1 MRKPPLTLQN
11 TTMQFKYRIFI
22 PYIFLLLVGCS
33 LLPNKMKTA
42 EQLMETSP
50 DSALHLLQQIKP
62 NQTLSSAD
70 QALYG
75 LLLFEALDKNDLT
88 LQPDSAINFSLEYY
102 QNKNDKARLA
112 KCYFYKGRMYKY
124 AQHYDEATEL
134 YLKALDNCQ
143 DKKDYALMGK
153 IYGDM
158 GYICAIQQDYAKA
171 REKHQLGVDCFNR
184 IGKTI
189 DACFRIIDIGVTF
202 RCEKNY
208 KIALQYYRKAISIC
222 NDSILLGAAYQ
233 EIGTNY
239 QYIGQLDSAEIYYR
253 KSLIFPC
260 KENKFSIR
268 CCALAESFF
277 LTSRYDSAV
286 HYATIALKQPSNF
299 QIQKECYR
307 VLANSK
313 YSQGDFKLMAFYM
326 NKYQDC
332 TDSVRKIDAQTKTTV
347 LESLHKTTETA
358 HKTKK
363 YLVILGWVLPFI
375 ILISLIVLFRLR
387 QRNKGKEKQL
397 VEVELQLTEKQLN
410 LKNNFIQKIE
420 ESKSLHMEE
429 YRKSPLAKREAMDKE
444 VYNVCLH
451 LNDWKAFSESMNRT
465 FNSTVSFLEKTY
477 PDITRKEITWCC
489 LYLLNIHSGD
499 MALVLDCKPE
509 SLYKL
514 KQRLTQKMK
523 LKTTLELNQL
533 LKERS
538 VSK

>member
-1 MRKPPLTLQN
+1 
-11 TTMQFKYRIFI
+11 MQFKYRIFI

-70 QALYG
+70 RALYG
-75 LLLFEALDKNDLT
+75 LLLFEALDKKDLP
-88 LQPDSAINFSLEYY
+88 LQPDSVINYSLDYY
-102 QNKNDKARLA
+102 QSKNDKDHLA
-112 KCYFYKGRMYKY
+112 KCYFYKGRMYYY
-124 AQHYDEATEL
+124 AQHYDEATEM

-143 DKKDYALMGK
+143 NKKDNELLGK

-158 GYICAIQQDYAKA
+158 GYICSVQQEYTKA
-171 REKHQLGVDCFNR
+171 REKYSLAVDCFNQINKR
-184 IGKTI
+184 V
-189 DACFRIIDIGVTF
+189 DASLRIIDIGITY

-208 KIALQYYRKAISIC
+208 RMALKYYRNSSSLT
-222 NDSILLGAAYQ
+222 NDPLILGVAYQ
-233 EIGTNY
+233 EIGINY
-239 QYIGQLDSAEIYYR
+239 QFIKQNDSALFYLR
-253 KSLIFPC
+253 KSLHYPQKNDNNNAVRYYTLSNLFFSTS
-260 KENKFSIR
+260 KFDSAIHYANI
-268 CCALAESFF
+268 ALSHPSSFF
-277 LTSRYDSAV
+277 T
-286 HYATIALKQPSNF
+286 
-299 QIQKECYR
+299 QKACYR
-307 VLANSK
+307 ILANSK
-313 YSQGDFKLMAFYM
+313 YMQGDFKSMAYYM
-326 NKYQDC
+326 TRYQISS
-332 TDSVRKIDAQTKTTV
+332 DSVRKIETQTRTTV
-347 LESLHKTTETA
+347 LEDFHKTSETA
-358 HKTKK
+358 HKTKR
-363 YLVILGWVLPFI
+363 YLSILAWTLPFVI
-375 ILISLIVLFRLR
+375 IISLFIFFRLR

-397 VEVELQLTEKQLN
+397 VEVELQLSEKQMS

-420 ESKSLHMEE
+420 ESKSFHMDE

-451 LNDWKAFSESMNRT
+451 LNDWKVFSESMNRT
-465 FNSTVSFLEKTY
+465 FNNTVSFLEKTY

-514 KQRLTQKMK
+514 KQRLAQKMK

>member
-1 MRKPPLTLQN
+1 MRRPPLTLQN

-70 QALYG
+70 QASYG
-75 LLLFEALDKNDLT
+75 LLLFEALDKKYLP
-88 LQPDSAINFSLEYY
+88 LKPDSAINFSLEYY

-124 AQHYDEATEL
+124 AQQYDEATEM

-158 GYICAIQQDYAKA
+158 GYICSIQKDYVKA
-171 REKHQLGVDCFNR
+171 REKQQLGVDCFNHV
-184 IGKTI
+184 GKTI
-189 DACFRIIDIGVTF
+189 DACFRIIDIGVTY

-208 KIALQYYRKAISIC
+208 KMALKCYRNAISIC
-222 NDSILLGAAYQ
+222 NDSILLGSAYQ

-239 QYIGQLDSAEIYYR
+239 RETKQLDSAEIYYR
-253 KSLIFPC
+253 KSLRFPG
-260 KENKFSIR
+260 KEFNYAIR
-268 CCALAESFF
+268 CCNLSDFF
-277 LTSRYDSAV
+277 FFVSKFDSAI
-286 HYATIALKQPSNF
+286 HYANKSLENPSTF
-299 QIQKECYR
+299 FTQKACYR
-307 VLANSK
+307 ILANSK
-313 YSQGDFKLMAFYM
+313 YSQGDFKQMAYYM
-326 NKYQDC
+326 SKYQAC
-332 TDSVRKIDAQTKTTV
+332 TDSVRKIDIQTRTTV
-347 LESLHKTTETA
+347 LENIHQTSQTA
-358 HKTKK
+358 GKTKQ
-363 YLVILGWVLPFI
+363 YLIVLSWLIPLI
-375 ILISLIVLFRLR
+375 ITISLFILFRLR

-397 VEVELQLTEKQLN
+397 VEAELQLTEKQLN

-429 YRKSPLAKREAMDKE
+429 YRKAPLAKREAMDKE

-451 LNDWKAFSESMNRT
+451 LNDWKVFSESMNRT
-465 FNSTVSFLEKTY
+465 FNNTVSFLEKTY

-514 KQRLTQKMK
+514 KQRLAQKMK

-538 VSK
+538 ISK

>member
-1 MRKPPLTLQN
+1 MRRPPLTLQN
-11 TTMQFKYRIFI
+11 TTMQFRYRIFI
-22 PYIFLLLVGCS
+22 PYIFLLLFGCS

-75 LLLFEALDKNDLT
+75 LLLFEALDKKYLP
-88 LQPDSAINFSLEYY
+88 LKPDSLINFSLEYY
-102 QNKNDKARLA
+102 QSAKDKVRLA

-124 AQHYDEATEL
+124 AQQYDEATEM

-143 DKKDYALMGK
+143 DKRDYALMGK

-158 GYICAIQQDYAKA
+158 GYICSIQKDYGKA
-171 REKHQLGVDCFNR
+171 REKHQLAVNCLNQ
-184 IGKTI
+184 IGKTA
-189 DACFRIIDIGVTF
+189 DAAFRIIDIGVTY

-208 KIALQYYRKAISIC
+208 KMALQYYRKAASISH
-222 NDSILLGAAYQ
+222 DSILLGIAYQ

-239 QYIGQLDSAEIYYR
+239 QYTRQLDSAEIYYR
-253 KSLIFPC
+253 KSLKFPC
-260 KENKFSIR
+260 KDNNYAIR
-268 CCALAESFF
+268 CCNLSELFFLELKLDSAIHYANISLKHPSSFF
-277 LTSRYDSAV
+277 T
-286 HYATIALKQPSNF
+286 
-299 QIQKECYR
+299 QKACYR
-307 VLANSK
+307 ILANSK
-313 YSQGDFKLMAFYM
+313 YSQGDFKQMAYYM
-326 NKYQDC
+326 SKYQAC
-332 TDSVRKIDAQTKTTV
+332 TDSVRKIDIQTKTTI
-347 LESLHKTTETA
+347 LENIHDTSQTA
-358 HKTKK
+358 GKTKQ
-363 YLVILGWVLPFI
+363 YLIVLGWLIPFI
-375 ILISLIVLFRLR
+375 IIISLFILFRLR

-429 YRKSPLAKREAMDKE
+429 YRKSPLSKREAMDKE

-451 LNDWKAFSESMNRT
+451 LNDWKVFSESMNRT
-465 FNSTVSFLEKTY
+465 FNNTVSFLEKTY

-514 KQRLTQKMK
+514 KQRLAQKMK

>member
-1 MRKPPLTLQN
+1 MRRPPLTLQN

-70 QALYG
+70 QASYG
-75 LLLFEALDKNDLT
+75 LLLFEALDKKYLP
-88 LQPDSAINFSLEYY
+88 LKPDSAINFSLEYY

-124 AQHYDEATEL
+124 AQQYDEATEM

-158 GYICAIQQDYAKA
+158 GYICSIQKDYVKA
-171 REKHQLGVDCFNR
+171 REKNQLAVTCLNK
-184 IGKTI
+184 IGKTA
-189 DACFRIIDIGVTF
+189 DASFRIIDIGVTY

-208 KIALQYYRKAISIC
+208 KMALQYYRKAVSISH
-222 NDSILLGAAYQ
+222 DSILLGIAFQ

-239 QYIGQLDSAEIYYR
+239 RDIRQLDSAEIYYR
-253 KSLIFPC
+253 KSLKFPC
-260 KENKFSIR
+260 KDNNYSIR
-268 CCALAESFF
+268 CCNLSDLFFFESKFDSAIHYANVSLKYPSSFF
-277 LTSRYDSAV
+277 
-286 HYATIALKQPSNF
+286 
-299 QIQKECYR
+299 IQKACYR
-307 VLANSK
+307 ILANSK
-313 YSQGDFKLMAFYM
+313 YSQGDFKQMAYYM
-326 NKYQDC
+326 SKYQAC
-332 TDSVRKIDAQTKTTV
+332 TDSVRKIDIQTRTAV
-347 LESLHKTTETA
+347 LENIHQTSQTA
-358 HKTKK
+358 GKTKQ
-363 YLVILGWVLPFI
+363 YLIVLSWLIPLI
-375 ILISLIVLFRLR
+375 IIISLFILFRLR

-397 VEVELQLTEKQLN
+397 IEAELQLNEKQLN

-429 YRKSPLAKREAMDKE
+429 YRKAPLAKREAMDKE

-451 LNDWKAFSESMNRT
+451 LNDWKVFSESMNRT
-465 FNSTVSFLEKTY
+465 FNNTVSFLEKTY
-477 PDITRKEITWCC
+477 PEITRKEITWCC

-514 KQRLTQKMK
+514 KQRLAQKMK

>member
-1 MRKPPLTLQN
+1 MRRPPLTLQN

-22 PYIFLLLVGCS
+22 PYIFLFLVGCS

-50 DSALHLLQQIKP
+50 DSALLLLRQIKP

-70 QALYG
+70 QASYG
-75 LLLFEALDKNDLT
+75 LLLFEALDKKYLP
-88 LQPDSAINFSLEYY
+88 LKPDSAINFSLEYY

-124 AQHYDEATEL
+124 SQRYDEATEM

-143 DKKDYALMGK
+143 DKKDYELMGK
-153 IYGDM
+153 IYGDI
-158 GYICAIQQDYAKA
+158 GYICSIQKDYIKA
-171 REKHQLGVDCFNR
+171 REKHQLAADCFNR
-184 IGKTI
+184 TGKI
-189 DACFRIIDIGVTF
+189 VDACFRIIDIGVTY

-208 KIALQYYRKAISIC
+208 RMALQYYRKAVSIS
-222 NDSILLGAAYQ
+222 NDSILLGIAFQ

-239 QYIGQLDSAEIYYR
+239 QYARQLDSAEIYYR
-253 KSLIFPC
+253 KSLKFPC
-260 KENKFSIR
+260 KEFNYAIR
-268 CCALAESFF
+268 CCNLSELFF
-277 LTSRYDSAV
+277 LVSKFDSAV
-286 HYATIALKQPSNF
+286 HYANISLQHPSSF
-299 QIQKECYR
+299 FTQKACYR
-307 VLANSK
+307 ILANSK
-313 YSQGDFKLMAFYM
+313 YSQGDFKQMAYYM
-326 NKYQDC
+326 SKYQAC
-332 TDSVRKIDAQTKTTV
+332 TDSVRKIDIQTRTAV
-347 LESLHKTTETA
+347 LENIHQTSQTA
-358 HKTKK
+358 GKTKQ
-363 YLVILGWVLPFI
+363 YLI
-375 ILISLIVLFRLR
+375 ILAWLIPLIIIISLFILFRLR

-397 VEVELQLTEKQLN
+397 VEAELQLTEKQLN

-451 LNDWKAFSESMNRT
+451 LNDWKVFSESMNRT
-465 FNSTVSFLEKTY
+465 FNNTVSFLEKTY

-514 KQRLTQKMK
+514 KQRLAQKMK
-523 LKTTLELNQL
+523 LKTTLELNRL

>member
-11 TTMQFKYRIFI
+11 TIMQFKYRIFI
-22 PYIFLLLVGCS
+22 PYIFLLFVGCS

-50 DSALHLLQQIKP
+50 DSALQLLQQIKP
-62 NQTLSSAD
+62 NQSLSDAD
-70 QALYG
+70 RALYG
-75 LLLFEALDKNDLT
+75 LLLFEALDKKYLP
-88 LQPDSAINFSLEYY
+88 LKPDSAINYSLDYY
-102 QNKNDKARLA
+102 QSKNDKFRLA
-112 KCYFYKGRMYKY
+112 KCYFYKGRMYKN
-124 AQHYDEATEL
+124 AQQYDEATEL

-143 DKKDYALMGK
+143 DKKDYGLMGK

-158 GYICAIQQDYAKA
+158 GYICSIQQDYIKA
-171 REKHQLGVDCFNR
+171 REKNQLAVDCLNR
-184 IGKTI
+184 IGKTTA
-189 DACFRIIDIGVTF
+189 ACFRIIDIGITY
-202 RCEKNY
+202 RCEKKY
-208 KIALQYYRKAISIC
+208 TEALQYYRKAISISP
-222 NDSILLGAAYQ
+222 DSNLLGTAFQ
-233 EIGTNY
+233 EIGTVY
-239 QYIGQLDSAEIYYR
+239 QYTNHFDSAQIYYK
-253 KSLIFPC
+253 KSLHFPC
-260 KENKFSIR
+260 KENNYSIR
-268 CCALAESFF
+268 CCTLAELFF
-277 LTSRYDSAV
+277 LTSKYDSAV
-286 HYATIALKQPSNF
+286 HYATIALKYPSNF
-299 QIQKECYR
+299 QSKRECFR

-313 YSQGDFKLMAFYM
+313 YSQGDFKSMGIYLS
-326 NKYQDC
+326 KYQDC
-332 TDSVRKIDAQTKTTV
+332 TDSIRKIDTQTKSTV
-347 LESLHKTTETA
+347 LENIHKTTETA
-358 HKTKK
+358 HKTKR
-363 YLVILGWVLPFI
+363 YLVILGWAIPFI
-375 ILISLIVLFRLR
+375 ISISLFILFRLR

-397 VEVELQLTEKQLN
+397 VEVELQLTEKQLS

-451 LNDWKAFSESMNRT
+451 LNDWKVFSESMNRT
-465 FNSTVSFLEKTY
+465 FNNTVSFLEKTY

-514 KQRLTQKMK
+514 KQRLAQKMK

>member
-22 PYIFLLLVGCS
+22 PYIFLLFVGCS

-50 DSALHLLQQIKP
+50 DSALQLLQQIKP
-62 NQTLSSAD
+62 NQSLSNAD
-70 QALYG
+70 RAFYG
-75 LLLFEALDKNDLT
+75 LLLFEALDKKYLP
-88 LQPDSAINFSLEYY
+88 LQPDSAINFSLDYY
-102 QNKNDKARLA
+102 QGKKDKVRLA

-124 AQHYDEATEL
+124 AQQYDDATEL

-158 GYICAIQQDYAKA
+158 GYICSIQQDYAKA
-171 REKHQLGVDCFNR
+171 REKHKLAVDCFNR
-184 IGKTI
+184 IGKNVE
-189 DACFRIIDIGVTF
+189 ACFRLIDIGVTY

-208 KIALQYYRKAISIC
+208 KMALQYYKKADLISQ
-222 NDSILLGAAYQ
+222 DSILLGTVYQ
-233 EIGTNY
+233 EIGSNY
-239 QYIGQLDSAEIYYR
+239 QETGQLDSSEIYFR
-253 KSLIFPC
+253 KSLTYPC
-260 KENKFSIR
+260 VETKYSIR
-268 CCALAESFF
+268 FRALAELFF
-277 LTSRYDSAV
+277 LKSKYDSAV
-286 HYATIALKQPSNF
+286 HYATIALKNQSNF
-299 QIQKECYR
+299 KIQQECYR
-307 VLANSK
+307 ILANSK
-313 YSQGDFKLMAFYM
+313 YSQGDFKAMAIYLNRF
-326 NKYQDC
+326 QDC

-347 LESLHKTTETA
+347 LENMHKTTETA
-358 HKTKK
+358 HKTNY
-363 YLVILGWVLPFI
+363 YLVILGWTLPFI
-375 ILISLIVLFRLR
+375 ISISLIVFFRLR

-397 VEVELQLTEKQLN
+397 VEVELQLTEKQLS

-420 ESKSLHMEE
+420 ESKSLHMDE
-429 YRKSPLAKREAMDKE
+429 YKKSPLAKREAMDKE

-451 LNDWKAFSESMNRT
+451 LNDWKVFSESMNRT
-465 FNSTVSFLEKTY
+465 FNNTVSFLEKTY

-514 KQRLTQKMK
+514 KQRLAQKMK

>member
-1 MRKPPLTLQN
+1 MRRPPLTLQN

-62 NQTLSSAD
+62 NQSLSSAD
-70 QALYG
+70 QAAYG
-75 LLLFEALDKNDLT
+75 LLLFEALDKKYLP
-88 LQPDSAINFSLEYY
+88 LKPDSAINFSLEYY
-102 QNKNDKARLA
+102 QNKNDKPRLA

-124 AQHYDEATEL
+124 AQQYDEATEM

-158 GYICAIQQDYAKA
+158 GYICSIQKDYVKA
-171 REKHQLGVDCFNR
+171 REKHQLGADCFNR
-184 IGKTI
+184 IGKTA
-189 DACFRIIDIGVTF
+189 DASFRIIDIGVTY

-208 KIALQYYRKAISIC
+208 KMALHFYRKAASISQ
-222 NDSILLGAAYQ
+222 DSILLGAVYQ

-239 QYIGQLDSAEIYYR
+239 QDSKQLDSAEIYYR
-253 KSLIFPC
+253 KSLKYPS
-260 KENKFSIR
+260 KEYNYSIR
-268 CCALAESFF
+268 CCNLSELFFSVSKFDSAIHYANISLEHPSSFF
-277 LTSRYDSAV
+277 T
-286 HYATIALKQPSNF
+286 
-299 QIQKECYR
+299 QKACYR
-307 VLANSK
+307 ILANSK
-313 YSQGDFKLMAFYM
+313 YSQGDFKQMAYYM
-326 NKYQDC
+326 SKYQAC
-332 TDSVRKIDAQTKTTV
+332 TDSVRKIDIQTKTTV
-347 LESLHKTTETA
+347 LENIHQTSQTA
-358 HKTKK
+358 GKTKQ
-363 YLVILGWVLPFI
+363 YLIVLSWLIPLI
-375 ILISLIVLFRLR
+375 ILISLFILFRLR

-451 LNDWKAFSESMNRT
+451 LNDWKVFTESMNRT
-465 FNSTVSFLEKTY
+465 FNNTVSFLEKTY
-477 PDITRKEITWCC
+477 PDITHKEITWCC
-489 LYLLNIHSGD
+489 LYLLDIHSSD
-499 MALVLDCKPE
+499 IALVLDCKPD

-514 KQRLTQKMK
+514 KQRLAQKMK

-533 LKERS
+533 LKAKS

>member
-22 PYIFLLLVGCS
+22 PYIFLLFVGCS

-50 DSALHLLQQIKP
+50 DSALQLLQQIKP
-62 NQTLSSAD
+62 NQSLSNAD
-70 QALYG
+70 RALYG
-75 LLLFEALDKNDLT
+75 LLLFEALDKKYLP
-88 LQPDSAINFSLEYY
+88 LQPDSAINFSLDYY
-102 QNKNDKARLA
+102 QGKKDKVRLA
-112 KCYFYKGRMYKY
+112 RCYFYKGRMYKY
-124 AQHYDEATEL
+124 AQQYDEATEM

-158 GYICAIQQDYAKA
+158 GYICSIQKDYVKA
-171 REKHQLGVDCFNR
+171 REKHQLAVNCLNQ
-184 IGKTI
+184 IGKTA
-189 DACFRIIDIGVTF
+189 DASFRIIDIGVTY

-208 KIALQYYRKAISIC
+208 KMALQYYRKAVSISR
-222 NDSILLGAAYQ
+222 DSILLGIAYQ

-239 QYIGQLDSAEIYYR
+239 QYTRQLDSAEIYYR
-253 KSLIFPC
+253 KSLKFPC
-260 KENKFSIR
+260 KDNNYAIR
-268 CCALAESFF
+268 CCNLSELFFLVSKLDSAIHYASISLKHPSSFF
-277 LTSRYDSAV
+277 T
-286 HYATIALKQPSNF
+286 
-299 QIQKECYR
+299 QKACYR
-307 VLANSK
+307 ILANSK
-313 YSQGDFKLMAFYM
+313 YSQGDFKQMAFYM
-326 NKYQDC
+326 SKYQAC
-332 TDSVRKIDAQTKTTV
+332 TDSVRKIDIQTKTTV
-347 LESLHKTTETA
+347 LENIHETSQTA
-358 HKTKK
+358 GKTKQ
-363 YLVILGWVLPFI
+363 YLIVLGWLIPFI
-375 ILISLIVLFRLR
+375 IIISLFVLFRLR

-420 ESKSLHMEE
+420 ESKSLHMDE
-429 YRKSPLAKREAMDKE
+429 YKKSPLAKREAMDKE

-451 LNDWKAFSESMNRT
+451 LNDWKVFSESMNRT
-465 FNSTVSFLEKTY
+465 FNNTVSFLEKTY

-514 KQRLTQKMK
+514 KQRLAQKMK